1 MSIDATAAIGL
12 PEAAPAL
19 QGLAESWTSNPAD
32 LTAGVPAPD
41 GSSFDALVSSIAD
54 LNDKLVAGNEA
65 VHALALGQVD
75 NLHQVM
81 MSSEQTRLAFDLML
95 QVRGKV
101 LDAYQ
106 ELLRMQV

>member
-1 MSIDATAAIGL
+1 MSLDAIATVAAT
-12 PEAAPAL
+12 AL
-19 QGLAESWTSNPAD
+19 QGIADPAATSAAGFAVTDAAAAQSVSFDTLVNGVEALNERLVTSND
-32 LTAGVPAPD
+32 
-41 GSSFDALVSSIAD
+41 
-54 LNDKLVAGNEA
+54 A

-81 MSSEQTRLAFDLML
+81 MAGEQTRLAFDLLL
-95 QVRGKV
+95 QVRSKL

>member
-1 MSIDATAAIGL
+1 MSIEALADVAASALAPLADSAMTMPQMAI
-12 PEAAPAL
+12 PE
-19 QGLAESWTSNPAD
+19 
-32 LTAGVPAPD
+32 PD
-41 GSSFDALVSSIAD
+41 PGEGSFDSLVSGIEA
-54 LNDKLVAGNEA
+54 LNDRLVAGGEA

-81 MSSEQTRLAFDLML
+81 MAGEQTRLAFDLML